1 MNIPRSRLWAVALL
15 LAMVAAACG
24 ADDTADDTAAD
35 DAARAAA
42 EAAASEAA
50 AEAAQAEAEAEA
62 AAAAASAAEAEAA
75 DAQAALTEAQ
85 EELQA
90 TMQAASEGDEA
101 AQAAL
106 AEAEAALAEAEAAAA
121 EAEAALAEAQA
132 EVVEAAPEM
141 VQDRMVVLLPA
152 LRGEDWLCPNCS
164 LGALLNLQ
172 PLYEPLIYHDFVT
185 GEIVEGEGRLAK
197 SWSRSDDF
205 TEFVFEIHEGVQF
218 HQGWGE
224 LTTDDIVFSHALAIR
239 EGTNSPAAAVLSR
252 VAVEVID
259 DYNFKLVSVDGLPAP
274 ELLPALSEM
283 ALSFPITSRAYIEEV
298 GEDAAALHPIGAGPY
313 QFKSHTPG
321 VELVFEAFDEHYAR
335 PPSIS
340 EVVRKAVPEFN
351 TRLAMLAVGD
361 ADLMTL
367 SAEQI
372 PTAEAARLGIQSLPN
387 QSMPTIYLTGNYV
400 NPAGAA
406 AENPPP
412 WSDYAN
418 PGNAKLIR
426 EALSL
431 AIDRQEI
438 VDFVLAGRGTTDNA
452 CVHSWWPHFP
462 GFDPN
467 CEPDPHDPDR
477 AVALL
482 AEAGYA
488 SPGDLEITID
498 FAQHPGRPWCGN
510 VAQAVAQ
517 QWTNLGISVNT
528 QFTEYGIVEG
538 LTSTREANFAFCYPP
553 PVYNSGTQLWSFYS
567 RTTDRLSYSGESEEL
582 DRLINEA
589 LTGEGGT
596 DEEKETTAGALFD
609 FAYENHLGLAIAF
622 ADLLYAKDACLQWDS
637 LPGTVAFYVH
647 NYEFM
652 NFTC

>member
-1 MNIPRSRLWAVALL
+1 MMMTIRKSRIWALAIAITL
-15 LAMVAAACG
+15 LATAC
-24 ADDTADDTAAD
+24 ASDEPDDGD
-35 DAARAAA
+35 
-42 EAAASEAA
+42 AA
-50 AEAAQAEAEAEA
+50 AEAAQAQAAAAEAQAAEA
-62 AAAAASAAEAEAA
+62 AAAAAAAEAEASQ
-75 DAQAALTEAQ
+75 AQAALTEAQ
-85 EELQA
+85 TELQA
-90 TMQAASEGDEA
+90 AIEAATEGGEASEE
-101 AQAAL
+101 AL
-106 AEAEAALAEAEAAAA
+106 AAAEEALAAAEAAAA
-121 EAEAALAEAQA
+121 EAEAALAEAQE

-164 LGALLNLQ
+164 LGAILNVQ
-172 PLYEPLIYHDFVT
+172 PLYEPLLYHDFDT
-185 GEIVEGEGRLAK
+185 GDIVEGEGRLAK
-197 SWSRSDDF
+197 SWSVNDDF
-205 TEFVFEIHEGVQF
+205 TEFVFEIHQGVQF

-224 LTTDDIVFSHALAIR
+224 LTTDDILFSHELAVR
-239 EGTNSPAAAVLSR
+239 EGTNNPAGGVLSR
-252 VAVEVID
+252 VNVEVID
-259 DYNFKLVSVDGLPAP
+259 DYNFKMVSANGLPAP

-283 ALSFPITSRAYIEEV
+283 ALSFTITSRKYIEEV
-298 GEDAAALHPIGAGPY
+298 GEEAAGLWPIGAGPY

-321 VELVFEAFDEHYAR
+321 VEVVFEAFADHYAR
-335 PPSIS
+335 PPSIG
-340 EVVRKAVPEFN
+340 EVVRKAVPEFG

-367 SAEQI
+367 SPEQI
-372 PTAEAARLGIQSLPN
+372 PTADAAKLGIQSLPN
-387 QSMPTIYLTGNYV
+387 QNMPTIYLTGNYV
-400 NPAGAA
+400 NPTGAA

-412 WSDYAN
+412 WSDHTN
-418 PGNAKLIR
+418 PGNAKIIR

-438 VDFVLAGRGTTDNA
+438 VDFVLAGRGSTDNA

-467 CEPDPHDPDR
+467 CESDPFDPDR

-488 SPGDLEITID
+488 SPADLEITVD
-498 FAQHPGRPWCGN
+498 LAQHPGRPFCGD

-517 QWTNLGISVNT
+517 QWTNLGISVTT

-538 LTSTREANFAFCYPP
+538 QTSSREANFAFCYPP

-567 RTTDRLSYSGESEEL
+567 RTTDRLSYSGESAEL
-582 DRLINEA
+582 DELINNA
-589 LTGEGGT
+589 LSGEGGS
-596 DEEKETTAGALFD
+596 DEEKEATAAALFD
-609 FAYENHLGLAIAF
+609 FAYENRLGLPIAF
-622 ADLLYAKDACLQWDS
+622 ADLLYAKDACLEWDS

>member
-1 MNIPRSRLWAVALL
+1 MIAKKSRIWALALAVTML
-15 LAMVAAACG
+15 AAACAADE
-24 ADDTADDTAAD
+24 ADDGTAEAQ
-35 DAARAAA
+35 AAA
-42 EAAASEAA
+42 AAAQ
-50 AEAAQAEAEAEA
+50 AEAAQAEADAAAAAEA
-62 AAAAASAAEAEAA
+62 AAEAEEEAAE
-75 DAQAALTEAQ
+75 AQAALTDAQ
-85 EELQA
+85 TELQA
-90 TMQAASEGDEA
+90 TRAAAAEGDEA
-101 AQAAL
+101 AEAML

-172 PLYEPLIYHDFVT
+172 PLYEPLIYHDFIT

-197 SWSRSDDF
+197 SWSRNDNF
-205 TEFVFEIHEGVQF
+205 TEFVFEIHQGVQF

-224 LTTDDIVFSHALAIR
+224 LTTDDIVFSHELAVR
-239 EGTNSPAAAVLSR
+239 EGTNSPAAAVLAR
-252 VAVEVID
+252 VNVEVID
-259 DYNFKLVSVDGLPAP
+259 DYNFKLVSANGLPAP

-283 ALSFPITSRAYIEEV
+283 ALSFPITSRKYIEEV
-298 GEDAAALHPIGAGPY
+298 GEEEAALWPIGAGPY

-321 VELVFEAFDEHYAR
+321 VELVFEAFTDHYAR
-335 PPSIS
+335 PPAIT
-340 EVVRKAVPEFN
+340 EVVRKAVPEFG

-372 PTAEAARLGIQSLPN
+372 PTAEAAKLGIQSLPN

-400 NPAGAA
+400 NPTGAA
-406 AENPPP
+406 ADSPPP
-412 WSDYAN
+412 WSDHTN

-438 VDFVLAGRGTTDNA
+438 VDFVLAGRGTTENA

-462 GFDPN
+462 GFQAGCEADPY
-467 CEPDPHDPDR
+467 DPDR
-477 AVALL
+477 ATALL

-488 SPGDLEITID
+488 APADLEITID
-498 FAQHPGRPWCGN
+498 FAQHPGRPWCGK
-510 VAQAVAQ
+510 VAEAVAQ

-538 LTSTREANFAFCYPP
+538 QTSTREANFAFCYPP

-567 RTTDRLSYSGESEEL
+567 RTTDRLSYSGESAEL
-582 DRLINEA
+582 DQLINDA
-589 LTGEGGT
+589 LSGEGGT
-596 DEEKETTAGALFD
+596 DEEKETTAAALFD
-609 FAYENHLGLAIAF
+609 FAYENRLGLPIAF
-622 ADLLYAKDACLQWDS
+622 ADLLYAKDACLEWDS

>member
-1 MNIPRSRLWAVALL
+1 MRFRKYPIWAVAVAVALL
-15 LAMVAAACG
+15 ATACG
-24 ADDTADDTAAD
+24 GD
-35 DAARAAA
+35 DATDDGSDAAQ
-42 EAAASEAA
+42 AA
-50 AEAAQAEAEAEA
+50 AEAAQAQAEA
-62 AAAAASAAEAEAA
+62 AQAAAEAEAA
-75 DAQAALTEAQ
+75 DAQAALTQAQ
-85 EELQA
+85 TELQA
-90 TMQAASEGDEA
+90 TRDAAAEGGEEA
-101 AQAAL
+101 QSAL
-106 AEAEAALAEAEAAAA
+106 AEAEAALADAEAAAA

-141 VQDRMVVLLPA
+141 VQDRMVLLLPA

-172 PLYEPLIYHDFVT
+172 PIYEPLIYHDFDT
-185 GEIVEGEGRLAK
+185 GDIVEGEGRLAK
-197 SWSRSDDF
+197 SWSVNDNF
-205 TEFVFEIHEGVQF
+205 TEFVFEIHQGVQF

-224 LTTDDIVFSHALAIR
+224 LTTDDVVFSHELAVR
-239 EGTNSPAAAVLSR
+239 EGTNSPAAAVLGR
-252 VAVEVID
+252 VVVEVID
-259 DYNFKLVSVDGLPAP
+259 DYNFKLVSANGLPAP
-274 ELLPALSEM
+274 EVVPALSEM
-283 ALSFPITSRAYIEEV
+283 ALSFPITSRKYIEEV
-298 GEDAAALHPIGAGPY
+298 GEDEAALHPIGAGPY

-321 VELVFEAFDEHYAR
+321 VEIVFEAFADHHAR
-335 PPSIS
+335 PPAIG
-340 EVVRKAVPEFN
+340 EVVRRAVPEFG

-372 PTAEAARLGIQSLPN
+372 PTAEAAKLGIQSLPN

-400 NPAGAA
+400 SPTGAA
-406 AENPPP
+406 AESPPP
-412 WSDYAN
+412 WSDHTN

-426 EALSL
+426 QALSL

-438 VDFVLAGRGTTDNA
+438 VDFVLAGRGSVENA

-467 CEPDPHDPDR
+467 CQPDPYDPDR
-477 AVALL
+477 ATALL

-488 SPGDLEITID
+488 SPSDLEITID
-498 FAQHPGRPWCGN
+498 FAQHPGRPWCGK
-510 VAQAVAQ
+510 VAEAVAQ

-538 LTSTREANFAFCYPP
+538 LTSSREANFAFCYPP

-589 LTGEGGT
+589 LTGEGGS
-596 DEEKETTAGALFD
+596 DEEKETSARALFD
-609 FAYENHLGLAIAF
+609 YAVDNHLGLPIAF
-622 ADLLYAKDACLQWDS
+622 ADLLYAKDACLEWDS

>member
-1 MNIPRSRLWAVALL
+1 MFISVFKRRIWAVALV

-24 ADDTADDTAAD
+24 GDDTSAEDSAA
-35 DAARAAA
+35 AAAA
-42 EAAASEAA
+42 EAAAAQAQAEADAA
-50 AEAAQAEAEAEA
+50 AAAAGQAEAEADA
-62 AAAAASAAEAEAA
+62 AQE
-75 DAQAALTEAQ
+75 ALTAAQ
-85 EELQA
+85 TELQA
-90 TMQAASEGDEA
+90 TMQAAAEGDEA

-106 AEAEAALAEAEAAAA
+106 AETEAALAEAEAAAA
-121 EAEAALAEAQA
+121 EAESALADAQA
-132 EVVEAAPEM
+132 EVVAAAPEM

-164 LGALLNLQ
+164 LGAILNVQ
-172 PLYEPLIYHDFVT
+172 PLYEPLIYHDFDS

-205 TEFVFEIHEGVQF
+205 TEFVFEIHQGVQF

-224 LTTDDIVFSHALAIR
+224 LTTDDILFSHELAIR
-239 EGTNSPAAAVLSR
+239 EGTNNPSSGVLIR

-259 DYNFKLVSVDGLPAP
+259 DYNFKLVSVDGKPVP
-274 ELLPALSEM
+274 ELVPALSEM
-283 ALSFPITSRAYIEEV
+283 SLSFPITSRKYIEEV
-298 GEDAAALHPIGAGPY
+298 GEDAASLWPIGAGPY

-321 VELVFEAFDEHYAR
+321 VEVVFEAFDDHYAR
-335 PPSIS
+335 PPSIR
-340 EVVRKAVPEFN
+340 EVVRKAVPEFS

-372 PTAEAARLGIQSLPN
+372 TTAQAAKLGIQSLPN

-400 NPAGAA
+400 NPTGPAL
-406 AENPPP
+406 ENPPP
-412 WSDYAN
+412 WSDHTN
-418 PGNAKLIR
+418 PGNAKLVR

-431 AIDRQEI
+431 AINRQDI
-438 VDFVLAGRGTTDNA
+438 VDFVLAGRGTTEGA

-462 GFDPN
+462 GFDPD
-467 CEPDPHDPDR
+467 CQPDPFEPDR

-488 SPGDLEITID
+488 SPADLEITID
-498 FAQHPGRPWCGN
+498 SAQHPGRPWCGK
-510 VAQAVAQ
+510 VAEAVAQ
-517 QWTNLGISVNT
+517 QWTNLGITVNN
-528 QFTEYGIVEG
+528 QFTEYGVLEG
-538 LTSTREANFAFCYPP
+538 QTSRREANFAFCYPP

-589 LTGEGGT
+589 LTGEGGS
-596 DEEKETTAGALFD
+596 DEEKETTARALFD
-609 FAYENHLGLAIAF
+609 YAVDNRLGLPIAF
-622 ADLLYAKDACLQWDS
+622 ADLLYAKDPCLEWDS
-637 LPGTVAFYVH
+637 LPGSVAYYVH

-652 NFTC
+652 NYSC

>member
-1 MNIPRSRLWAVALL
+1 MIRIGKHRAWVLIAAIALF
-15 LAMVAAACG
+15 ASACG
-24 ADDTADDTAAD
+24 GDDTGDAGAD
-35 DAARAAA
+35 DAAAAEAQAAAAAA
-42 EAAASEAA
+42 EAQAAAAA
-50 AEAAQAEAEAEA
+50 AEAAQAEADA
-62 AAAAASAAEAEAA
+62 AA
-75 DAQAALTEAQ
+75 AQAALTEAQ
-85 EELQA
+85 TELQA
-90 TMQAASEGDEA
+90 TREAAAEGGEE

-106 AEAEAALAEAEAAAA
+106 AEAEAALAEAESQAA
-121 EAEAALAEAQA
+121 EAEAALAQAQA
-132 EVVEAAPEM
+132 EVVEAAPEE

-172 PLYEPLIYHDFVT
+172 PIYEPLIYHDFDT
-185 GEIVEGEGRLAK
+185 GEMVEGEGRLAK
-197 SWSRSDDF
+197 VWSVNDNF
-205 TEFVFEIHEGVQF
+205 TEFVFEIHQGVQF

-224 LTTDDIVFSHALAIR
+224 LTTDDIVFSHELAIR
-239 EGTNSPAAAVLSR
+239 EGTNSPAAGVLSR
-252 VAVEVID
+252 VTVEVID
-259 DYNFKLVSVDGLPAP
+259 DYNFKLVSADGLPAP
-274 ELLPALSEM
+274 EVVPALSEM
-283 ALSFPITSRAYIEEV
+283 ALSFPITSRKYIEEV
-298 GEDAAALHPIGAGPY
+298 GEEAAGLHPIGAGPY

-321 VELVFEAFDEHYAR
+321 VEVVFEAFDDHYAR
-335 PPSIS
+335 PPSIG
-340 EVVRKAVPEFN
+340 EVVRRAVPEFG

-372 PTAEAARLGIQSLPN
+372 PTAEAAKLGIQSLPN

-400 NPAGAA
+400 NPTGAA

-412 WSDYAN
+412 WSDHTN

-426 EALSL
+426 QALSL

-462 GFDPN
+462 GFDPD
-467 CEPDPHDPDR
+467 CQSDPFDPDR
-477 AVALL
+477 ATALL

-498 FAQHPGRPWCGN
+498 FAQHPGRPWCGK
-510 VAQAVAQ
+510 VAEAVAQ

-538 LTSTREANFAFCYPP
+538 QTSQREANFAFCYPP

-589 LTGEGGT
+589 LSGEGGS
-596 DEEKETTAGALFD
+596 DEEKEITAAALFD
-609 FAYENHLGLAIAF
+609 FAYENYLGLPIAF
-622 ADLLYAKDACLQWDS
+622 ADLLYAKDACLEWDS

-652 NFTC
+652 NYTC

>member
-1 MNIPRSRLWAVALL
+1 MITSITKRRIWALL
-15 LAMVAAACG
+15 LALVMVAAACG
-24 ADDTADDTAAD
+24 DGASDQ
-35 DAARAAA
+35 DAAAA
-42 EAAASEAA
+42 EAAAVA
-50 AEAAQAEAEAEA
+50 AEAQAEAASA
-62 AAAAASAAEAEAA
+62 AAAAAETEAA

-85 EELQA
+85 TELQA
-90 TMQAASEGDEA
+90 TRQAAAEGDEA
-101 AQAAL
+101 AQEAL
-106 AEAEAALAEAEAAAA
+106 AEAEAALAEAEATAA

-132 EVVEAAPEM
+132 EAVAVAPAV

-172 PLYEPLIYHDFVT
+172 PMYEPLIYHDFES

-197 SWSRSDDF
+197 SWSVNDNF
-205 TEFVFEIHEGVQF
+205 TEYVFEIHQGVQF

-224 LTTDDIVFSHALAIR
+224 LTTDDVVFSHELAVR
-239 EGTNSPAAAVLSR
+239 EGTNSPAAAVLGR
-252 VAVEVID
+252 VTVEVID
-259 DYNFKLVSVDGLPAP
+259 DYNFKLVSADGLPAP
-274 ELLPALSEM
+274 EVLPALSEM
-283 ALSFPITSRAYIEEV
+283 ALSFPITSRKYIEEV
-298 GEDAAALHPIGAGPY
+298 GEEAASLHPIGAGPY

-321 VELVFEAFDEHYAR
+321 VELVFEAFGDHYAR
-335 PPSIS
+335 PPSIG

-372 PTAEAARLGIQSLPN
+372 PTAQAAKLGIQSLPN
-387 QSMPTIYLTGNYV
+387 QSMPTIYLTGNYE
-400 NPAGAA
+400 NPTGAA
-406 AENPPP
+406 AESPPP
-412 WSDYAN
+412 WDDHTN

-438 VDFVLAGRGTTDNA
+438 VDFVLAGRGTTEGA

-462 GFDPN
+462 GYDHN
-467 CEPDPHDPDR
+467 CESDPYDPDR
-477 AVALL
+477 ATALL

-488 SPGDLEITID
+488 SPADLEITID
-498 FAQHPGRPWCGN
+498 FAQHPGRPWCGK
-510 VAQAVAQ
+510 VAEAVAQ
-517 QWTNLGISVNT
+517 QWTNLGIAVNT

-538 LTSTREANFAFCYPP
+538 LTSSREANFAFCYPP

-567 RTTDRLSYSGESEEL
+567 RTTDRLSYSGESPEL

-589 LTGEGGT
+589 LSGEGGS
-596 DEEKETTAGALFD
+596 DEEKETTARALFD
-609 FAYENHLGLAIAF
+609 FAVENRLGLPIAY
-622 ADLLYAKDACLQWDS
+622 ADLLYAKDSCLEWDS

>member
-1 MNIPRSRLWAVALL
+1 MIRVGKYRVWALVLALALL
-15 LAMVAAACG
+15 ATACG
-24 ADDTADDTAAD
+24 GDDGAD
-35 DAARAAA
+35 DAAQA
-42 EAAASEAA
+42 EAAAVAA
-50 AEAAQAEAEAEA
+50 AAQAEAEA
-62 AAAAASAAEAEAA
+62 AAAAAAQAEAEAA
-75 DAQAALTEAQ
+75 AAQAALTEAQ
-85 EELQA
+85 TELQS
-90 TMQAASEGDEA
+90 TKQAASEGDEA
-101 AQAAL
+101 AQTAL
-106 AEAEAALAEAEAAAA
+106 AEAEAALAEAEATAA
-121 EAEAALAEAQA
+121 EAESALAEAQA
-132 EVVEAAPEM
+132 EVVAAAPEM

-172 PLYEPLIYHDFVT
+172 PLYEPLIYHDFDT
-185 GEIVEGEGRLAK
+185 GEIVQGKGRLAK

-205 TEFVFEIHEGVQF
+205 TEYVFEIHQGVQF

-224 LTTDDIVFSHALAIR
+224 LTTDDIVFSHELAVR
-239 EGTNSPAAAVLSR
+239 EGTNSPAAGVLSR
-252 VAVEVID
+252 VRVEVID
-259 DYNFKLVSVDGLPAP
+259 DHNFKLVSVNGLPAP
-274 ELLPALSEM
+274 EVVPALSEM
-283 ALSFPITSRAYIEEV
+283 ALSFPITSRKYIEEV
-298 GEDAAALHPIGAGPY
+298 GEEAAALHPIGAGPY

-321 VELVFEAFDEHYAR
+321 VEVVFEAFEDHYAR
-335 PPSIS
+335 PPSIG
-340 EVVRKAVPEFN
+340 EVVRRAVPEFG

-372 PTAEAARLGIQSLPN
+372 PTAQAAKLGIQSLPN

-400 NPAGAA
+400 NPTGAA

-412 WSDYAN
+412 WSDHTN

-426 EALSL
+426 EALSS

-438 VDFVLAGRGTTDNA
+438 VDFVLAGRGTTENA

-467 CEPDPHDPDR
+467 CQPDPYDPDR
-477 AVALL
+477 ATELL

-498 FAQHPGRPWCGN
+498 FAQHPGRPWCGK
-510 VAQAVAQ
+510 VAEAVAQ

-538 LTSTREANFAFCYPP
+538 QTSQREANFAFCYPP

-567 RTTDRLSYSGESEEL
+567 RTTDRLSYSGESPEL
-582 DRLINEA
+582 DRLINDA
-589 LTGEGGT
+589 LSGEGGS
-596 DEEKETTAGALFD
+596 DEEKETTARALFD
-609 FAYENHLGLAIAF
+609 FAYENYLGLPIAF
-622 ADLLYAKDACLQWDS
+622 ADLLYAKDACLEWDS

-652 NFTC
+652 NYTC

>member
-1 MNIPRSRLWAVALL
+1 MISKKSRIWALALALSL
-15 LAMVAAACG
+15 LATACGGDDG
-24 ADDTADDTAAD
+24 ADDTT
-35 DAARAAA
+35 AA
-42 EAAASEAA
+42 EAAAAA
-50 AEAAQAEAEAEA
+50 AEAEA
-62 AAAAASAAEAEAA
+62 AAAEAEAA
-75 DAQAALTEAQ
+75 EAQAALTQAQ
-85 EELQA
+85 TELQS
-90 TMQAASEGDEA
+90 TREAAAEGGEE

-106 AEAEAALAEAEAAAA
+106 AEAEAALAEAQAAAA
-121 EAEAALAEAQA
+121 EAEAALADAQA
-132 EVVEAAPEM
+132 EVVDAAPEM

-172 PLYEPLIYHDFVT
+172 PLYEPLIYHDFDT
-185 GEIVEGEGRLAK
+185 GEIVQGEGRLAK
-197 SWSRSDDF
+197 SWSRTDDF
-205 TEFVFEIHEGVQF
+205 TEYTFEIHQGVQF

-224 LTTDDIVFSHALAIR
+224 LTTDDIVFSHELAVR
-239 EGTNSPAAAVLSR
+239 EGTNSPAAGVLSR
-252 VAVEVID
+252 VAVEVVD

-274 ELLPALSEM
+274 EVVPALSEM
-283 ALSFPITSRAYIEEV
+283 ALSFPITSRKYIEEV
-298 GEDAAALHPIGAGPY
+298 GEEAAALHPIGAGPY

-321 VELVFEAFDEHYAR
+321 VEVVFEAFADHYAR
-335 PPSIS
+335 TPAIG
-340 EVVRKAVPEFN
+340 EVVRRAVPEFN

-372 PTAEAARLGIQSLPN
+372 PTAEAAKLGIQSLPN

-400 NPAGAA
+400 NPTGAA

-412 WSDYAN
+412 WSDHTN

-438 VDFVLAGRGTTDNA
+438 VDFVLAGRGTTENA

-467 CEPDPHDPDR
+467 CQPDPYDPER
-477 AVALL
+477 AQALL

-488 SPGDLEITID
+488 SPADLAITID
-498 FAQHPGRPWCGN
+498 LAQHPGRPWCGK
-510 VAQAVAQ
+510 VAEAVAQ

-538 LTSTREANFAFCYPP
+538 QTSKRESNYAFCYPP

-567 RTTDRLSYSGESEEL
+567 RTTDRLSYSGESEDL

-589 LTGEGGT
+589 LAGEGGS
-596 DEEKETTAGALFD
+596 DEEKETTARALFD
-609 FAYENHLGLAIAF
+609 FAYENYLGLPIAF
-622 ADLLYAKDACLQWDS
+622 ADLLYAKDACLEWDS

>member
-1 MNIPRSRLWAVALL
+1 MTISVSKRRIWAVALM

-24 ADDTADDTAAD
+24 GDDTSTDDS
-35 DAARAAA
+35 AAA
-42 EAAASEAA
+42 EAAEAAAAQAQAEADAAAAAAAQAESEAA
-50 AEAAQAEAEAEA
+50 AAQEALTAAQTELQATRQAATEGGEAAQAAVAEAEA
-62 AAAAASAAEAEAA
+62 AVAEAEA
-75 DAQAALTEAQ
+75 
-85 EELQA
+85 
-90 TMQAASEGDEA
+90 G
-101 AQAAL
+101 
-106 AEAEAALAEAEAAAA
+106 AEA
-121 EAEAALAEAQA
+121 AEAALAEAQA
-132 EVVEAAPEM
+132 EKVAVAPEE
-141 VQDRMVVLLPA
+141 VQDRMVVLLAA

-172 PLYEPLIYHDFVT
+172 PLYEPLIYHDFES
-185 GEIVEGEGRLAK
+185 GEIVQGEGRLAK
-197 SWSRSDDF
+197 SWSRTDDF
-205 TEFVFEIHEGVQF
+205 TEFVFEIHQGVQF

-224 LTTDDIVFSHALAIR
+224 LTTDDVVFSHELAVR
-239 EGTNSPAAAVLSR
+239 EGTNSPAAGVLIR

-259 DYNFKLVSVDGLPAP
+259 DYNFKLVSVDGTPVP
-274 ELLPALSEM
+274 ELVPALSEM
-283 ALSFPITSRAYIEEV
+283 ALSFPITSRKYIEEV
-298 GEDAAALHPIGAGPY
+298 GEEAAALWPIGSGPY

-321 VELVFEAFDEHYAR
+321 VELVFEAFADHYAR
-335 PPSIS
+335 PPSIG
-340 EVVRKAVPEFN
+340 EVVRRAVPEFN

-372 PTAEAARLGIQSLPN
+372 STAQAAKLGIQSLPN

-400 NPAGAA
+400 SPAGAA
-406 AENPPP
+406 LENPPP
-412 WSDYAN
+412 WSDHTN

-431 AIDRQEI
+431 AINRQEI
-438 VDFVLAGRGTTDNA
+438 VDFVLVGRGTTEGA

-467 CEPDPHDPDR
+467 CQPDPHDPDR

-488 SPGDLEITID
+488 SPADLEITID

-510 VAQAVAQ
+510 VAEAVAQ

-528 QFTEYGIVEG
+528 QFTEYGVLEG
-538 LTSTREANFAFCYPP
+538 LTSKREANVAFCYPP

-589 LTGEGGT
+589 LAGEGGS
-596 DEEKETTAGALFD
+596 DEAKETTARALFD
-609 FAYENHLGLAIAF
+609 YAVDMRPGLPIAF
-622 ADLLYAKDACLQWDS
+622 ADLLYAKDACLEWDS

-652 NFTC
+652 NFSC

>member
-1 MNIPRSRLWAVALL
+1 MSKTRLWAVALL

-24 ADDTADDTAAD
+24 SDDTTEADD
-35 DAARAAA
+35 
-42 EAAASEAA
+42 AA
-50 AEAAQAEAEAEA
+50 AEAAQAAAAAAEAQAAEAAAEA
-62 AAAAASAAEAEAA
+62 AAAAEQAAAAEADAA
-75 DAQAALTEAQ
+75 AAQAALTEAQ
-85 EELQA
+85 TDLQA
-90 TMQAASEGDEA
+90 TMDAAAEGDEA
-101 AQAAL
+101 AQAAM
-106 AEAEAALAEAEAAAA
+106 AEVEAALAEAEAAAA
-121 EAEAALAEAQA
+121 AAEQALADAQA
-132 EVVEAAPEM
+132 EVVAAAPEM
-141 VQDRMVVLLPA
+141 VQDRIVVLLPA

-197 SWSRSDDF
+197 SWSVNDNF

-224 LTTDDIVFSHALAIR
+224 LTTDDIVFSHELAIR
-239 EGTNSPAAAVLSR
+239 EGTNSPAAAVLAR
-252 VAVEVID
+252 VAVEVVD
-259 DYNFKLVSVDGLPAP
+259 DYNFKLVSVNGEPAP
-274 ELLPALSEM
+274 EVLPALSEM
-283 ALSFPITSRAYIEEV
+283 ALSFPITSRKYIEEV
-298 GEDAAALHPIGAGPY
+298 GEEEAALHPIGAGPY
-313 QFKSHTPG
+313 QFKSHEPG
-321 VELVFEAFDEHYAR
+321 VEVVFEAFHDHYAR
-335 PPSIS
+335 PPSIH
-340 EVVRKAVPEFN
+340 EVVRKAVPEFG

-372 PTAEAARLGIQSLPN
+372 PTAQAANLGIQSLPN

-400 NPAGAA
+400 TPAGAA

-412 WSDYAN
+412 WSDHSN
-418 PGNAKLIR
+418 PGNATLVR

-462 GFDPN
+462 GFDPD
-467 CEPDPHDPDR
+467 CESDPFDPDR
-477 AVALL
+477 ATSLL

-498 FAQHPGRPWCGN
+498 FAQHPGRPWCGK
-510 VAQAVAQ
+510 VAEAVAQ

-567 RTTDRLSYSGESEEL
+567 RTTDRLSYSGESAEL

-589 LTGEGGT
+589 LSGEGGT
-596 DEEKETTAGALFD
+596 DEQKETTAAALFD
-609 FAYENHLGLAIAF
+609 FAYENRLGLPIAF
-622 ADLLYAKDACLQWDS
+622 ADLLYAKDACLEWDS

-652 NFTC
+652 DFTC

>member
-1 MNIPRSRLWAVALL
+1 MILFKKSRIFTVVLALT
-15 LAMVAAACG
+15 MVAAACG
-24 ADDTADDTAAD
+24 GDDTSDD
-35 DAARAAA
+35 DAAQAAA
-42 EAAASEAA
+42 A
-50 AEAAQAEAEAEA
+50 AAQAAQAEAEA
-62 AAAAASAAEAEAA
+62 AAAAQAAAAAEDEAA
-75 DAQAALTEAQ
+75 AAQAALTEAQ
-85 EELQA
+85 TKLQS
-90 TMQAASEGDEA
+90 TMQAAAEGDEA
-101 AQAAL
+101 AQEAL
-106 AEAEAALAEAEAAAA
+106 AEAEAALAEARATAA
-121 EAEAALAEAQA
+121 EAEEALAEAQA
-132 EVVEAAPEM
+132 EVVAAAPEE

-197 SWSRSDDF
+197 SWSRNDNF
-205 TEFVFEIHEGVQF
+205 TEFVFEIHQGVQF

-224 LTTDDIVFSHALAIR
+224 LTTDDIVFSHELAVR
-239 EGTNSPAAAVLSR
+239 EGTNSPAAGVLSR
-252 VAVEVID
+252 VNVEVID
-259 DYNFKLVSVDGLPAP
+259 DYNFKLVSANGLPAP

-283 ALSFPITSRAYIEEV
+283 ALSFPITSRKYIEEV
-298 GEDAAALHPIGAGPY
+298 GEEAAGLWPIGSGPY

-321 VELVFEAFDEHYAR
+321 VEVVFEAFADHYAR
-335 PPSIS
+335 PPSIG

-372 PTAEAARLGIQSLPN
+372 PTAQAAKLGIQSLPN

-400 NPAGAA
+400 NPTGAA

-412 WSDYAN
+412 WSDHTN
-418 PGNAKLIR
+418 PGNAKIIR

-438 VDFVLAGRGTTDNA
+438 VDFVLAGRGTTENA

-462 GFDPN
+462 GFDPD
-467 CEPDPHDPDR
+467 CQSDPYDPDR
-477 AVALL
+477 ATALL

-488 SPGDLEITID
+488 SPADLEITID
-498 FAQHPGRPWCGN
+498 LAQHPGRPWCGK
-510 VAQAVAQ
+510 VAEAVAQ
-517 QWTNLGISVNT
+517 QWSNLGISVTT

-538 LTSTREANFAFCYPP
+538 QTSNREANFAFCYPP

-582 DRLINEA
+582 DQLINDA
-589 LTGEGGT
+589 LSGEGGT
-596 DEEKETTAGALFD
+596 DEEKETTARALFD
-609 FAYENHLGLAIAF
+609 FAVDNRLGLPIAF
-622 ADLLYAKDACLQWDS
+622 ADLLYAKDACLEWDS

-652 NFTC
+652 NYTC

>member
-1 MNIPRSRLWAVALL
+1 
-15 LAMVAAACG
+15 MVAAACG
-24 ADDTADDTAAD
+24 GDDATDDTPED
-35 DAARAAA
+35 DAATAAA
-42 EAAASEAA
+42 EAA
-50 AEAAQAEAEAEA
+50 AAQAEAEAEA
-62 AAAAASAAEAEAA
+62 AAAEAQAAE
-75 DAQAALTEAQ
+75 AQAALTDAQ

-90 TMQAASEGDEA
+90 TRQAASEGDEA

-121 EAEAALAEAQA
+121 AAEEALAEAQA

-141 VQDRMVVLLPA
+141 VQDRVVVLLPA

-172 PLYEPLIYHDFVT
+172 PMFEPLLYHDFVT
-185 GEIVEGEGRLAK
+185 GDIVEGEGRLAK
-197 SWSRSDDF
+197 SWSVNDDF
-205 TEFVFEIHEGVQF
+205 TEYVFEIHEGVQF

-224 LTTDDIVFSHALAIR
+224 LTTDDIVFSHELAVR
-239 EGTNSPAAAVLSR
+239 EGTNSPAAAVLGR
-252 VAVEVID
+252 VAVEVINE
-259 DYNFKLVSVDGLPAP
+259 YNFKLVSIDGDPAP
-274 ELLPALSEM
+274 EVLPALTEM
-283 ALSFPITSRAYIEEV
+283 ALSFPITSRKYIEEV
-298 GEDAAALHPIGAGPY
+298 GEEAAALHPIGSGPY
-313 QFKSHTPG
+313 QFKIHEPG
-321 VELVFEAFDEHYAR
+321 VELVFEAFPDHYAR

-340 EVVRKAVPEFN
+340 EVVRKAVPEFG

-372 PTAEAARLGIQSLPN
+372 PTAEAAKLGIQSLPN

-400 NPAGAA
+400 NPTGAA
-406 AENPPP
+406 LENPPP
-412 WSDYAN
+412 WSDYTN

-431 AIDRQEI
+431 AINRQDI
-438 VDFVLAGRGTTDNA
+438 VEFVLAGRGTTENA
-452 CVHSWWPHFP
+452 CVHSWWPHHA
-462 GFDPN
+462 GYDPN

-488 SPGDLEITID
+488 SPGDLEITVD
-498 FAQHPGRPWCGN
+498 FAQHPGRPWCGI
-510 VAQAVAQ
+510 VAEAVAQ

-553 PVYNSGTQLWSFYS
+553 PVWTSGTQLWSFYS

-589 LTGEGGT
+589 LSGEGGS
-596 DEEKETTAGALFD
+596 DEERETTAGALFD
-609 FAYENHLGLAIAF
+609 FAYENYLGLPIAY
-622 ADLLYAKDACLQWDS
+622 ADLLYARDACLEWDS

>member
-1 MNIPRSRLWAVALL
+1 MINPVIKRRIWALVLALVL
-15 LAMVAAACG
+15 VAAACG
-24 ADDTADDTAAD
+24 TDDTADDETAA
-35 DAARAAA
+35 
-42 EAAASEAA
+42 
-50 AEAAQAEAEAEA
+50 QAEA
-62 AAAAASAAEAEAA
+62 AAAAAAAAEAEAEEAAATAAAAEAEAA
-75 DAQAALTEAQ
+75 QAQAALTEAQ
-85 EELQA
+85 TELQA
-90 TMQAASEGDEA
+90 TMEAAAEGDEA
-101 AQAAL
+101 AQEAL
-106 AEAEAALAEAEAAAA
+106 AAAEAALAEAEAMAA
-121 EAEAALAEAQA
+121 EAESALAEAQA

-172 PLYEPLIYHDFVT
+172 PLYEPLIYHDFDT

-197 SWSRSDDF
+197 SWSVNDNF
-205 TEFVFEIHEGVQF
+205 TEFVFEIHQGVQF

-224 LTTDDIVFSHALAIR
+224 LTTDDIVFSHELAIR
-239 EGTNSPAAAVLSR
+239 EGTNSPAAGVLSR
-252 VAVEVID
+252 LRVEVVD
-259 DYNFKLVSVDGLPAP
+259 DYNFKLVTADGNPVP
-274 ELLPALSEM
+274 EALPALSEM
-283 ALSFPITSRAYIEEV
+283 ALSFPITSRKYIEEV
-298 GEDAAALHPIGAGPY
+298 GEEAAGLWPIGAGPY

-321 VELVFEAFDEHYAR
+321 VEVVFEAFPDHYAR
-335 PPSIS
+335 PPSIG
-340 EVVRKAVPEFN
+340 EVVRKAVPEFG

-372 PTAEAARLGIQSLPN
+372 PTAEAAKLGIQSLPN

-400 NPAGAA
+400 NPTGAA

-412 WSDYAN
+412 WSDHTN
-418 PGNAKLIR
+418 PGNAKLVR

-438 VDFVLAGRGTTDNA
+438 VDFVLAGRGTTENA

-462 GFDPN
+462 GFQAGCEADPF
-467 CEPDPHDPDR
+467 DPDR
-477 AVALL
+477 ATSLL

-488 SPGDLEITID
+488 SPADLEITID
-498 FAQHPGRPWCGN
+498 LAQHPGRPWCGK
-510 VAQAVAQ
+510 VAEAVAQ
-517 QWTNLGISVNT
+517 QWTNLGISVTT

-538 LTSTREANFAFCYPP
+538 QTSNREANFAFCYPP

-589 LTGEGGT
+589 LSGEGGS
-596 DEEKETTAGALFD
+596 DEEKETTASALFD
-609 FAYENHLGLAIAF
+609 FAYENRLGLPIAF
-622 ADLLYAKDACLQWDS
+622 ADLLYAKDVCLEWDS